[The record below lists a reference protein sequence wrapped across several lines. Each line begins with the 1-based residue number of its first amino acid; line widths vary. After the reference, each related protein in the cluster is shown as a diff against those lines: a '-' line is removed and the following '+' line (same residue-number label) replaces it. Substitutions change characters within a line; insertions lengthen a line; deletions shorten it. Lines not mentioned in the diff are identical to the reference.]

1 MIAGR
6 VMSGGAAHIV
16 GLRPSRLFAF
26 ALMLTETGGYWS
38 RACDGDIVRGPV
50 AGEGYRGEAV

>member
-1 MIAGR
+1 MMDAR
-6 VMSGGAAHIV
+6 VMYGGAAHLV

-26 ALMLTETGGYWS
+26 ALMLTEPGGYWS
-38 RACDGDIVRGPV
+38 RACDGDIVRWPV